1 MKKYNQNDV
10 YDNNRYLVRA
20 DGTIRTTNDWTHNKD
35 TKNHIYAPDLKT
47 ARAKAKKLNL
57 TAALKKGIKKDA
69 AKFLKSKDG
78 KNYLKLKNKEV
89 A

>member
-78 KNYLKLKNKEV
+78 KNYLKLKNKE
-89 A
+89 AA